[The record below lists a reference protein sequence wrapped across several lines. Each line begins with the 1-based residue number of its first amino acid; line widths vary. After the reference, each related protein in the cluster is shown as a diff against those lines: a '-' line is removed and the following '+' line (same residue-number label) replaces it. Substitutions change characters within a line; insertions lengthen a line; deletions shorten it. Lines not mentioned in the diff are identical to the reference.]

1 MEEMKW
7 SSLLCEK
14 RPGKKEIEEN
24 AELCV
29 SAFERD
35 YYTIIES
42 SYFRRLQG
50 KTQVYTMDEN
60 DFVRN
65 RLTHSMEVSGIA
77 EMMGRRIGKRIV
89 ERGEADL
96 PEDFVEKLTMVLRCA
111 GLIHDLGNPP
121 FGHSGERYI
130 REYFESREDLK
141 AELDEQMWL
150 DLINFDGNAHNVR
163 IVTKLG
169 QSSNPDDTRYGM
181 HPTYALIGSI
191 IKYPYSSLEC
201 KKRENEKKGK
211 IGYYHAEEYII
222 KEVMKDTGTAAG
234 DRNLKNPIMLI
245 MEAADDIAYAT
256 ADIEDAIKKGYITFS
271 EFIESLPEE
280 EREKL
285 KANEYSIQNA
295 IKTVRQHSMTDVIEC
310 FMDNYTTIMK
320 GEYDGELTDGSR
332 YDFEKF
338 GNLMKKVYEKRDSS
352 SEFKHN
358 SRNMI
363 REILAMLTDAL
374 LKEDE
379 ELTLKDVMII
389 DELKQFVYKG
399 AAETKS
405 QKWLDE
411 EGKHKERQYHRCMA
425 AVDFVSGMT
434 DNYVKIFSDNWHSEN
449 YIRTKT
455 AEYKKRCIERLIT
468 VPSFDGYK
476 SARPALEMLTRVGKD
491 EWTDVEVRVILK
503 AVSTNRQISDL
514 CGEDDP
520 KNKEAVKG
528 LLERCKGANV
538 FFSASEKKDL
548 SELLG
553 IETV

>member
-1 MEEMKW
+1 MEAMKW
-7 SSLLCEK
+7 SNLLCVK

-24 AELCV
+24 PELCV

-121 FGHSGERYI
+121 FGHGGERYI
-130 REYFESREDLK
+130 REYFEERTDLK
-141 AELDEQMWL
+141 EELDEQMWL

-191 IKYPYSSLEC
+191 IKYPYSSLEY
-201 KKRENEKKGK
+201 KKREDDKKGK
-211 IGYYHAEEYII
+211 IGYYHAEEFII
-222 KEVMKDTGTAAG
+222 KDVLKETGTAAEEG
-234 DRNLKNPIMLI
+234 NLKNPIMLI

-256 ADIEDAIKKGYITFS
+256 ADIEDAIKKGYITFA
-271 EFIESLPEE
+271 EFIDTLPDEE
-280 EREKL
+280 KERL
-285 KANEYSIQNA
+285 KENEFSIQKA
-295 IKTVRQHSMTDVIEC
+295 IKSIRQQSMVDVINC
-310 FMDNYTTIMK
+310 FMDNYSTIMK
-320 GEYDGELTDGSR
+320 GEYNRELTDGSR
-332 YDFEKF
+332 YNFAAF
-338 GNLMKKVYEKRDSS
+338 GKLMKKVYEKRDSS
-352 SEFKHN
+352 SEFTFN

-363 REILAMLTDAL
+363 MEILGMLMEAL
-374 LKEDE
+374 LKETKD
-379 ELTLKDVMII
+379 LTLKDDLLLGEI
-389 DELKQFVYKG
+389 KQFVSKG
-399 AAETKS
+399 LAETNS
-405 QKWLDE
+405 QNWL
-411 EGKHKERQYHRCMA
+411 KEKDYRKELLYHRCLA

-434 DNYVKIFSDNWHSEN
+434 DNYVKIFSDNWHNEN
-449 YIRTKT
+449 YIKTKT
-455 AEYKKRCIERLIT
+455 AEYKKRCIERLMA
-468 VPSFDGYK
+468 VPSYDGFKY
-476 SARPALEMLTRVGKD
+476 ARPALDMLARVDKD
-491 EWTDVEVRVILK
+491 EWTDAEVCVILK
-503 AVSTNRQISDL
+503 CIKTNNQISGL
-514 CGEDDP
+514 CGPDDP
-520 KNKEAVKG
+520 VHREAVKR

-538 FFSASEKKDL
+538 FFTEKERKELSA
-548 SELLG
+548 LLE
-553 IETV
+553 IEE